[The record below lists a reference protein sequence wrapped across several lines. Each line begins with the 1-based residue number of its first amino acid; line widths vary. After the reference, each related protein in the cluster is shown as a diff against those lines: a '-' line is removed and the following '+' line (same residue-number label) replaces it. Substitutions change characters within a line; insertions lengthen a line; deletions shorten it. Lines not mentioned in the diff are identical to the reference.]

1 MDKKKRKQPSPVS
14 FYLGKEET
22 PRRKISLDNLAHE
35 LGFED
40 RSKLLQAIADRA
52 VEVRQKQAS

>member
-22 PRRKISLDNLAHE
+22 PRRKLSLDAIAKE

-40 RSKLLQAIADRA
+40 RSKLLQAIADHA
-52 VEVRQKQAS
+52 VELRRKQSA

>member
-22 PRRKISLDNLAHE
+22 PRRKLSLDKLAHE

-40 RSKLLQAIADRA
+40 RSKLLQAIADRDIELRRKLPA
-52 VEVRQKQAS
+52 